1 MAPPTGTAVHLD
13 GLGKR
18 FRLTHDRN
26 WTLKA
31 TMLAGHRTRYEEFWA
46 LRDLDLE
53 IPHGS
58 TFGIIGGNGSG
69 KSTLL
74 KVLAGIL
81 RPDEGTATVDGRLSA
96 LLELGAGF
104 HPELTGRENVYLNGA
119 ILGFTSRDIRQ
130 RFDDIVGFAELDRFI
145 DEPVRNYSSGMYVR
159 LGFSVAIH
167 VEPEILLVDEVLA
180 VGDHSFQRRCLDRF
194 AQLKAEGRT
203 IVLVSHDLDM
213 VGWLCERTAWIQNG
227 ALQAVGPS
235 PEVIDRFLDGAD
247 EPLSGTSASGN
258 TTAGTQTPG
267 MQRRFGGLGDD
278 DLVRAVDLV
287 DPNGHRMDRVG
298 SGHPV
303 RFRVRVDA
311 GRADEPLTV
320 ALGLYRSDGT
330 HVASINSGAA
340 ARGLVPEEAPEDN
353 GAGTVEVDYAID
365 ALAVQPG
372 TYELSVALH
381 DASMRKVFER
391 HTHLIRFEVEPSGGD
406 HQNGLVALG
415 GTWSARSVDASAT
428 GPRSDGPGSDG
439 S

>member
-1 MAPPTGTAVHLD
+1 MAPSPDSAVLVD

-31 TMLAGHRTRYEEFWA
+31 TVLAGHRTRYEEFWA
-46 LRDLDLE
+46 LRGVDLD

-81 RPDEGTATVDGRLSA
+81 RPDEGAATVNGRLSA

-119 ILGFTSRDIRQ
+119 ILGFTSREIRR

-180 VGDHSFQRRCLDRF
+180 VGDHTFQKRCLDRF

-203 IVLVSHDLDM
+203 IILVSHDLDM
-213 VGWLCERTAWIQNG
+213 VGWLCEQTAWIQQG
-227 ALQAVGPS
+227 TLRAVGPS
-235 PEVIDRFLDGAD
+235 PKVIERFLDGAVNSPTRAD
-247 EPLSGTSASGN
+247 PSPSA
-258 TTAGTQTPG
+258 P
-267 MQRRFGGLGDD
+267 RRFGGLGPDN
-278 DLVRAVDLV
+278 LVRAVELV
-287 DPNGHRMDRVG
+287 DANGHPMDRVG
-298 SGHPV
+298 SGRPV

-311 GRADEPLTV
+311 DQIGEPVTV
-320 ALGLYRSDGT
+320 ALGLYRADGT

-340 ARGLVPEEAPEDN
+340 VRAADD
-353 GAGTVEVDYAID
+353 AGTVEVDYAVD
-365 ALAVQPG
+365 SLAVQPG
-372 TYELSVALH
+372 IYELSVALH
-381 DASMRKVFER
+381 DATMRRVFER
-391 HTHLIRFEVEPSGGD
+391 HTHLVRFEVEPTGVD
-406 HQNGLVALG
+406 QQNGLVALG
-415 GTWSARSVDASAT
+415 GTWSARSAD
-428 GPRSDGPGSDG
+428 R
-439 S
+439 

>member
-1 MAPPTGTAVHLD
+1 MASSCDSAVLLD

-31 TMLAGHRTRYEEFWA
+31 TVLAGHRTRYEEFWA
-46 LRDLDLE
+46 LRGVDLE
-53 IPHGS
+53 VPHGS

-119 ILGFTSRDIRQ
+119 ILGFTSREIRR

-180 VGDHSFQRRCLDRF
+180 VGDHTFQKRCLDRF
-194 AQLKAEGRT
+194 AQLKTEGRT
-203 IVLVSHDLDM
+203 IILVSHDLDM
-213 VGWLCERTAWIQNG
+213 VGWLCEQTAWIQQG
-227 ALQAVGPS
+227 TLQAVGPS
-235 PEVIDRFLDGAD
+235 PEVIERFLDGAGD
-247 EPLSGTSASGN
+247 SPTPADPSSSA
-258 TTAGTQTPG
+258 P
-267 MQRRFGGLGDD
+267 RRFGGLGPD

-287 DPNGHRMDRVG
+287 DANGHPMDRVG
-298 SGHPV
+298 SGRPV

-311 GRADEPLTV
+311 DRVGEPVTV
-320 ALGLYRSDGT
+320 ALGLYRADGT

-340 ARGLVPEEAPEDN
+340 DRAADD
-353 GAGTVEVDYAID
+353 ASTVEVDYAVD
-365 ALAVQPG
+365 SLAVQPG
-372 TYELSVALH
+372 IYELSVALH
-381 DASMRKVFER
+381 DATMRRVFER
-391 HTHLIRFEVEPSGGD
+391 HTHLVRFEVESTGVD
-406 HQNGLVALG
+406 QQNGLVALG
-415 GTWSARSVDASAT
+415 GTWSARSAD
-428 GPRSDGPGSDG
+428 R
-439 S
+439 

>member
-1 MAPPTGTAVHLD
+1 
-13 GLGKR
+13 
-18 FRLTHDRN
+18 
-26 WTLKA
+26 
-31 TMLAGHRTRYEEFWA
+31 
-46 LRDLDLE
+46 
-53 IPHGS
+53 
-58 TFGIIGGNGSG
+58 
-69 KSTLL
+69 
-74 KVLAGIL
+74 
-81 RPDEGTATVDGRLSA
+81 
-96 LLELGAGF
+96 
-104 HPELTGRENVYLNGA
+104 
-119 ILGFTSRDIRQ
+119 
-130 RFDDIVGFAELDRFI
+130 
-145 DEPVRNYSSGMYVR
+145 
-159 LGFSVAIH
+159 
-167 VEPEILLVDEVLA
+167 A

-213 VGWLCERTAWIQNG
+213 VSWLCERTAWIQNG
-227 ALQAVGPS
+227 ALQTVGPS
-235 PEVIDRFLDGAD
+235 PEVINRFLDGAN
-247 EPLSGTSASGN
+247 EPAPGTP
-258 TTAGTQTPG
+258 TPG
-267 MQRRFGGLGDD
+267 IQRRFGGLGDD

-340 ARGLVPEEAPEDN
+340 ARGLVPEEAPGCN

-415 GTWSARSVDASAT
+415 GTWSARSVDAQAT

>member
-1 MAPPTGTAVHLD
+1 MAPSPDSAVLLD

-31 TMLAGHRTRYEEFWA
+31 TVLAGHRTRYEEFWA
-46 LRDLDLE
+46 LRDVDLD

-81 RPDEGTATVDGRLSA
+81 RPDEGAATVNGRLSA

-119 ILGFTSRDIRQ
+119 ILGFTSREIRR

-180 VGDHSFQRRCLDRF
+180 VGDHTFQKRCLDRF

-203 IVLVSHDLDM
+203 IILVSHDLDM
-213 VGWLCERTAWIQNG
+213 VGWLCEQTAWIQQG
-227 ALQAVGPS
+227 TLRAVGPS
-235 PEVIDRFLDGAD
+235 PGVIERFLDGAVD
-247 EPLSGTSASGN
+247 SPTPADPSPSA
-258 TTAGTQTPG
+258 P
-267 MQRRFGGLGDD
+267 RRFGGLGPD

-287 DPNGHRMDRVG
+287 DVNGHPMDRVG
-298 SGHPV
+298 SGRPV

-311 GRADEPLTV
+311 DQVGEPVTV
-320 ALGLYRSDGT
+320 ALGLYRADGT
-330 HVASINSGAA
+330 HVASINSGTA
-340 ARGLVPEEAPEDN
+340 ARAADD
-353 GAGTVEVDYAID
+353 AGTVEVDYAVD
-365 ALAVQPG
+365 SLAVQPG
-372 TYELSVALH
+372 IYELSVALH
-381 DASMRKVFER
+381 DATMRRVFER
-391 HTHLIRFEVEPSGGD
+391 HTHLVRFEVEPTGVD
-406 HQNGLVALG
+406 QQNGLVALG
-415 GTWSARSVDASAT
+415 GTWSARSAD
-428 GPRSDGPGSDG
+428 R
-439 S
+439 

>member
-1 MAPPTGTAVHLD
+1 MAPSPDSAVLLD

-31 TMLAGHRTRYEEFWA
+31 TVLAGHRTRYEEFWA
-46 LRDLDLE
+46 LRGVDLD
-53 IPHGS
+53 IPNGS

-81 RPDEGTATVDGRLSA
+81 RPDEGTATVNGRLSA

-119 ILGFTSRDIRQ
+119 ILGFTSREIRR

-180 VGDHSFQRRCLDRF
+180 VGDHTFQKRCLDRF

-203 IVLVSHDLDM
+203 IILVSHDLDM
-213 VGWLCERTAWIQNG
+213 VGWLCEQTAWIQQG
-227 ALQAVGPS
+227 TLRAVGPS
-235 PEVIDRFLDGAD
+235 PKVIERFLDGAVD
-247 EPLSGTSASGN
+247 SPTRADPSPSA
-258 TTAGTQTPG
+258 P
-267 MQRRFGGLGDD
+267 RRFGGLGPD

-287 DPNGHRMDRVG
+287 DANGHPMDRVG
-298 SGHPV
+298 SGRPV
-303 RFRVRVDA
+303 RFRVRVN
-311 GRADEPLTV
+311 ADQVGEPVTV

-330 HVASINSGAA
+330 HVTSINSGAA
-340 ARGLVPEEAPEDN
+340 ARAADEA
-353 GAGTVEVDYAID
+353 GMVEVDYTVD
-365 ALAVQPG
+365 SLAVQPG

-381 DASMRKVFER
+381 DATMRQVFER
-391 HTHLIRFEVEPSGGD
+391 HTHLVRFEVEPTGVD
-406 HQNGLVALG
+406 QQNGLVALG
-415 GTWSARSVDASAT
+415 GTWSARSAD
-428 GPRSDGPGSDG
+428 R
-439 S
+439 

>member
-1 MAPPTGTAVHLD
+1 MAPSPDSAVLVD

-31 TMLAGHRTRYEEFWA
+31 TVLAGHRTRYEEFWA
-46 LRDLDLE
+46 LRGVDLD

-81 RPDEGTATVDGRLSA
+81 RPDEGTATVSGRLSA

-119 ILGFTSRDIRQ
+119 ILGFTSREIRR

-180 VGDHSFQRRCLDRF
+180 VGDHTFQKRCLDRF

-203 IVLVSHDLDM
+203 IILVSHDLDM
-213 VGWLCERTAWIQNG
+213 VGWLCEQTAWIQQG
-227 ALQAVGPS
+227 TLRAVGPS
-235 PEVIDRFLDGAD
+235 SNVIERFLDGAGD
-247 EPLSGTSASGN
+247 SPTPVAPSPSA
-258 TTAGTQTPG
+258 P
-267 MQRRFGGLGDD
+267 RRFGGLGPD

-287 DPNGHRMDRVG
+287 DANGHPMDRVG
-298 SGHPV
+298 SGRPV

-311 GRADEPLTV
+311 DQVGEPVTV
-320 ALGLYRSDGT
+320 ALGLYRADGT

-340 ARGLVPEEAPEDN
+340 ARAANE
-353 GAGTVEVDYAID
+353 AGTVEVDYAVD
-365 ALAVQPG
+365 SLAVQPG
-372 TYELSVALH
+372 IYELSVALH
-381 DASMRKVFER
+381 DTTMRRVFER
-391 HTHLIRFEVEPSGGD
+391 HTHLVRFEVEPTGVD
-406 HQNGLVALG
+406 QQNGLVALG
-415 GTWSARSVDASAT
+415 GTWSARSAD
-428 GPRSDGPGSDG
+428 R
-439 S
+439 

>member
-1 MAPPTGTAVHLD
+1 MAPSPDSAVLLD

-31 TMLAGHRTRYEEFWA
+31 TVLAGHRTRYEEFWA
-46 LRDLDLE
+46 LRGVDLD

-81 RPDEGTATVDGRLSA
+81 RPDEGTATVNGRLSA

-119 ILGFTSRDIRQ
+119 ILGFTSREIRR

-180 VGDHSFQRRCLDRF
+180 VGDHAFQKRCLDRF

-203 IVLVSHDLDM
+203 IILVSHDLDM
-213 VGWLCERTAWIQNG
+213 VGWLCEQTAWIQQG
-227 ALQAVGPS
+227 TLQAVGPS
-235 PEVIDRFLDGAD
+235 PEVIDRFLEGGAAGAA
-247 EPLSGTSASGN
+247 PVSA
-258 TTAGTQTPG
+258 P
-267 MQRRFGGLGDD
+267 RRQFGGLGPD
-278 DLVRAVDLV
+278 DLVTSVDLL
-287 DPNGHRMDRVG
+287 DANGHRMDRVG
-298 SGHPV
+298 SGRPV
-303 RFRVRVDA
+303 RFQVRYDA
-311 GRADEPLTV
+311 VRAGEPVTV
-320 ALGLYRSDGT
+320 ALGLYRADGT

-340 ARGLVPEEAPEDN
+340 SRAVDGNGGGLVQ
-353 GAGTVEVDYAID
+353 VDYAVG
-365 ALAVQPG
+365 ALALQPG

-381 DASMRKVFER
+381 DHSMRKVLER
-391 HTHLIRFEVEPSGGD
+391 HTHLVRFEVEPTGGD

-415 GTWSARSVDASAT
+415 GTWSARSAD
-428 GPRSDGPGSDG
+428 R
-439 S
+439 

>member
-1 MAPPTGTAVHLD
+1 MAPSPDSAVLLD

-31 TMLAGHRTRYEEFWA
+31 TVLAGHRTRYEEFWA
-46 LRDLDLE
+46 LRGIDLD

-74 KVLAGIL
+74 KMLAGIL
-81 RPDEGTATVDGRLSA
+81 RPDEGTATVNGRLSA

-119 ILGFTSRDIRQ
+119 ILGFTSKEIRR

-180 VGDHSFQRRCLDRF
+180 VGDHTFQKRCLDRF

-203 IVLVSHDLDM
+203 IILVSHDLDM
-213 VGWLCERTAWIQNG
+213 VGWLCEQTAWIQQG
-227 ALQAVGPS
+227 TLRAVGPS
-235 PEVIDRFLDGAD
+235 PNVIERFLDGAD
-247 EPLSGTSASGN
+247 DSPTPVTPSPSA
-258 TTAGTQTPG
+258 P
-267 MQRRFGGLGDD
+267 RRFGGLGPD

-287 DPNGHRMDRVG
+287 DANGHPMDRVG
-298 SGHPV
+298 SGRPV

-311 GRADEPLTV
+311 DQVGEPVTV
-320 ALGLYRSDGT
+320 ALGLYRADGT

-340 ARGLVPEEAPEDN
+340 ARAADE
-353 GAGTVEVDYAID
+353 AGTVEVDYAVD
-365 ALAVQPG
+365 SLAVQPG
-372 TYELSVALH
+372 IYELSVALH
-381 DASMRKVFER
+381 DATMRRVFER
-391 HTHLIRFEVEPSGGD
+391 HTHLVRFEVEPTGVD
-406 HQNGLVALG
+406 QQNGLVALG
-415 GTWSARSVDASAT
+415 GTWSARSVD
-428 GPRSDGPGSDG
+428 R
-439 S
+439 

>member
-1 MAPPTGTAVHLD
+1 MAPRGPDAVALD
-13 GLGKR
+13 GLGKK

-31 TMLAGHRTRYEEFWA
+31 TVLAGHRTRYEEFWA
-46 LRDLDLE
+46 LRGLDLE

-74 KVLAGIL
+74 KLLAGIL
-81 RPDEGTATVDGRLSA
+81 RPDEGTAEVDGRLSA

-119 ILGFTSRDIRQ
+119 ILGFTSREIRR

-167 VEPEILLVDEVLA
+167 VEPDILLVDEVLA
-180 VGDHSFQRRCLDRF
+180 VGDHAFQKRCLDRF

-203 IVLVSHDLDM
+203 IILVSHDLDM
-213 VGWLCERTAWIQNG
+213 VGWLCEQTAWIQQG
-227 ALQAVGPS
+227 TLQAVGPS
-235 PEVIDRFLDGAD
+235 PEVIDRFLEGA
-247 EPLSGTSASGN
+247 A
-258 TTAGTQTPG
+258 AGAAPVSVP
-267 MQRRFGGLGDD
+267 RRQFGGLGPD
-278 DLVRAVDLV
+278 DLVTSVDLL
-287 DPNGHRMDRVG
+287 DANGHRMDRVG
-298 SGHPV
+298 SGRPV
-303 RFRVRVDA
+303 RFQVRYDA
-311 GRADEPLTV
+311 VRAGEPVTV
-320 ALGLYRSDGT
+320 ALGLYRADGT

-340 ARGLVPEEAPEDN
+340 SRAVDGDGGGLVQ
-353 GAGTVEVDYAID
+353 VDYAVG
-365 ALAVQPG
+365 ALALQPG

-381 DASMRKVFER
+381 NHSMRKVLER
-391 HTHLIRFEVEPSGGD
+391 HTHLVRFEVEPTGGD

-415 GTWSARSVDASAT
+415 GTWSARSAD
-428 GPRSDGPGSDG
+428 R
-439 S
+439 

>member
-1 MAPPTGTAVHLD
+1 MALSPDSAVLVD

-31 TMLAGHRTRYEEFWA
+31 TVLAGHRTRYEEFWA
-46 LRDLDLE
+46 LRGVDLD

-81 RPDEGTATVDGRLSA
+81 RPDEGTATVSGRLSA

-119 ILGFTSRDIRQ
+119 ILGFTSKEIRR

-180 VGDHSFQRRCLDRF
+180 VGDHTFQKRCLDRF

-203 IVLVSHDLDM
+203 IILVSHDLDM
-213 VGWLCERTAWIQNG
+213 VGWLCEQTAWIQQG
-227 ALQAVGPS
+227 TLQAVGPS
-235 PEVIDRFLDGAD
+235 PKVIEQFLDGAVD
-247 EPLSGTSASGN
+247 SPTPTAPAPSA
-258 TTAGTQTPG
+258 P
-267 MQRRFGGLGDD
+267 RRFGGLGPD
-278 DLVRAVDLV
+278 DLVRTVDLV
-287 DPNGHRMDRVG
+287 DAKGHPMDRVG
-298 SGHPV
+298 SGRPV

-311 GRADEPLTV
+311 DQVGEPVTV
-320 ALGLYRSDGT
+320 ALGLYRADGT

-340 ARGLVPEEAPEDN
+340 ARAADD
-353 GAGTVEVDYAID
+353 AGTVEVDYAVD
-365 ALAVQPG
+365 SLAVQPG
-372 TYELSVALH
+372 IYELSVALH
-381 DASMRKVFER
+381 DATMRRVFER
-391 HTHLIRFEVEPSGGD
+391 HTHLVRFEVEPTGVD
-406 HQNGLVALG
+406 QQNGLVALG
-415 GTWSARSVDASAT
+415 GTWSARSAD
-428 GPRSDGPGSDG
+428 R
-439 S
+439 

>member
-1 MAPPTGTAVHLD
+1 VAPSPDSAVLLD

-31 TMLAGHRTRYEEFWA
+31 TVLAGHRTRYEEFWA
-46 LRDLDLE
+46 LRGVNLD

-74 KVLAGIL
+74 KVLAEIL
-81 RPDEGTATVDGRLSA
+81 RPDEGTATVNGRLSA

-119 ILGFTSRDIRQ
+119 ILGFTSREIRR

-180 VGDHSFQRRCLDRF
+180 VGDHTFQKRCLDRF

-203 IVLVSHDLDM
+203 IILVSHDLDM
-213 VGWLCERTAWIQNG
+213 VGWLCEQTAWIQQG
-227 ALQAVGPS
+227 TLQAVGPS
-235 PEVIDRFLDGAD
+235 PEVIERFLDGAVD
-247 EPLSGTSASGN
+247 SPTPADPSPSA
-258 TTAGTQTPG
+258 P
-267 MQRRFGGLGDD
+267 RRFGGLGPD

-287 DPNGHRMDRVG
+287 DANGHPMDRVG
-298 SGHPV
+298 SGRPV

-311 GRADEPLTV
+311 DQVGEPVTV
-320 ALGLYRSDGT
+320 ALGLYRADGT

-340 ARGLVPEEAPEDN
+340 ARAADD
-353 GAGTVEVDYAID
+353 AGTVEVDYAVD
-365 ALAVQPG
+365 SLAVQPG
-372 TYELSVALH
+372 IYELSVALH
-381 DASMRKVFER
+381 DATMRRVFER
-391 HTHLIRFEVEPSGGD
+391 HTHLVRFEVEPTGVD
-406 HQNGLVALG
+406 QQNGLVALG
-415 GTWSARSVDASAT
+415 GTWSARSAD
-428 GPRSDGPGSDG
+428 R
-439 S
+439 

>member
-1 MAPPTGTAVHLD
+1 MAPRGPDAVALD
-13 GLGKR
+13 GLGKK

-31 TMLAGHRTRYEEFWA
+31 TVLAGHRTRYEEFWA
-46 LRDLDLE
+46 LRGLDLE

-74 KVLAGIL
+74 KLLAGIL
-81 RPDEGTATVDGRLSA
+81 RPDEGTAEVDGRLSA

-119 ILGFTSRDIRQ
+119 ILGFTSREIRR

-167 VEPEILLVDEVLA
+167 VEPDILLVDEVLA
-180 VGDHSFQRRCLDRF
+180 VGDHAFQKRCLDRF

-203 IVLVSHDLDM
+203 IILVSHDLDM
-213 VGWLCERTAWIQNG
+213 VGWLCEQTAWIQQG
-227 ALQAVGPS
+227 TLQAVGPS
-235 PEVIDRFLDGAD
+235 PEVIDRFLEGGA
-247 EPLSGTSASGN
+247 
-258 TTAGTQTPG
+258 AGATPVSVP
-267 MQRRFGGLGDD
+267 RRQFGGLGPA
-278 DLVRAVDLV
+278 DLVTSVDLL
-287 DPNGHRMDRVG
+287 DANGHRMDRVG
-298 SGHPV
+298 SGRPV
-303 RFRVRVDA
+303 RFQVRYDA
-311 GRADEPLTV
+311 VRAGEPVTV
-320 ALGLYRSDGT
+320 ALGLYRADGT

-340 ARGLVPEEAPEDN
+340 SRAVDGDGGGLVQ
-353 GAGTVEVDYAID
+353 VDYAVG
-365 ALAVQPG
+365 ALALQPG

-381 DASMRKVFER
+381 DHSMRKVLER
-391 HTHLIRFEVEPSGGD
+391 HTHLVRFEVEPTGGD

-415 GTWSARSVDASAT
+415 GTWSARSAD
-428 GPRSDGPGSDG
+428 R
-439 S
+439 

>member
-1 MAPPTGTAVHLD
+1 MAPSPDSAVLLD

-31 TMLAGHRTRYEEFWA
+31 TVLAGHRTRYEEFWA
-46 LRDLDLE
+46 LRGVDLD
-53 IPHGS
+53 IPNGS

-81 RPDEGTATVDGRLSA
+81 RPDEGTATVNGRLSA

-119 ILGFTSRDIRQ
+119 ILGFTSREIRR

-180 VGDHSFQRRCLDRF
+180 VGDHTFQKRCLDRF

-203 IVLVSHDLDM
+203 IILVSHDLDM
-213 VGWLCERTAWIQNG
+213 VGWLCEQTAWIQQG
-227 ALQAVGPS
+227 TLRAVGPS
-235 PEVIDRFLDGAD
+235 PKVLAPCRAGAAD
-247 EPLSGTSASGN
+247 SPTR
-258 TTAGTQTPG
+258 TAPSPAAP
-267 MQRRFGGLGDD
+267 RRGGGLGPD
-278 DLVRAVDLV
+278 DLVRAVELV
-287 DPNGHRMDRVG
+287 DANGHPMDRVG
-298 SGHPV
+298 SGRPV

-311 GRADEPLTV
+311 DQIGEPVTV
-320 ALGLYRSDGT
+320 ALGLYRADGT

-340 ARGLVPEEAPEDN
+340 ARAADD
-353 GAGTVEVDYAID
+353 AGTVEVDYAVD
-365 ALAVQPG
+365 SLAVQPG
-372 TYELSVALH
+372 IYELSVALH
-381 DASMRKVFER
+381 DATMRRVFER
-391 HTHLIRFEVEPSGGD
+391 HTHLVRFEVEPTGVD
-406 HQNGLVALG
+406 QQNGLVALG
-415 GTWSARSVDASAT
+415 GTWSARSAD
-428 GPRSDGPGSDG
+428 R
-439 S
+439 

>member
-1 MAPPTGTAVHLD
+1 MASSPDSAVLLD

-31 TMLAGHRTRYEEFWA
+31 TVLAGHRTRYEEFWA
-46 LRDLDLE
+46 LRGVDLD

-81 RPDEGTATVDGRLSA
+81 RPDEGAATVNGRLSA

-119 ILGFTSRDIRQ
+119 ILGFTSKEIRR

-180 VGDHSFQRRCLDRF
+180 VGDHTFQKRCLDRF

-203 IVLVSHDLDM
+203 IILVSHDLDM
-213 VGWLCERTAWIQNG
+213 VGWLCEQTAWIQQG
-227 ALQAVGPS
+227 TLQAVGPS
-235 PEVIDRFLDGAD
+235 PKVIEQFLDGAVD
-247 EPLSGTSASGN
+247 SPTPADPSPSA
-258 TTAGTQTPG
+258 P
-267 MQRRFGGLGDD
+267 RRFGGLGPD
-278 DLVRAVDLV
+278 DLVRAVELV
-287 DPNGHRMDRVG
+287 DANGHPMDRVG
-298 SGHPV
+298 SGRPV

-311 GRADEPLTV
+311 DQVGEPVTV
-320 ALGLYRSDGT
+320 ALGLYRADGT

-340 ARGLVPEEAPEDN
+340 ARAADD
-353 GAGTVEVDYAID
+353 AGTVEVDYAVD
-365 ALAVQPG
+365 SLAVQPG
-372 TYELSVALH
+372 IYELSVALH
-381 DASMRKVFER
+381 DATMRRVFER
-391 HTHLIRFEVEPSGGD
+391 HTHLVRFEVEPTGVD
-406 HQNGLVALG
+406 QQNGLVALG
-415 GTWSARSVDASAT
+415 GTWSARSAD
-428 GPRSDGPGSDG
+428 R
-439 S
+439 

>member
-1 MAPPTGTAVHLD
+1 MAPSSDPAVLLD
-13 GLGKR
+13 GLGKQ

-46 LRDLDLE
+46 LRGVDLE

-81 RPDEGTATVDGRLSA
+81 RPDEGTATVNGRLSA

-119 ILGFTSRDIRQ
+119 ILGFTSREIRR

-180 VGDHSFQRRCLDRF
+180 VGDHTFQKRCLDRF

-203 IVLVSHDLDM
+203 IILVSHDLDM
-213 VGWLCERTAWIQNG
+213 VGWLCEQTAWIQQG
-227 ALQAVGPS
+227 TLRAVGPS
-235 PEVIDRFLDGAD
+235 PKVIERFLDGAVD
-247 EPLSGTSASGN
+247 SPTRADPSPSA
-258 TTAGTQTPG
+258 P
-267 MQRRFGGLGDD
+267 RRFGGLGPD

-287 DPNGHRMDRVG
+287 DANGHPMDRVG
-298 SGHPV
+298 SGRPV
-303 RFRVRVDA
+303 RFRIRVN
-311 GRADEPLTV
+311 ADQVGEPVTV

-330 HVASINSGAA
+330 HVTSINSGAA
-340 ARGLVPEEAPEDN
+340 ARAADEA
-353 GAGTVEVDYAID
+353 GMVEVDYTVD
-365 ALAVQPG
+365 SLAVQPG

-381 DASMRKVFER
+381 DATMRQVFER
-391 HTHLIRFEVEPSGGD
+391 HTHLVRFEVEPTGVD
-406 HQNGLVALG
+406 QQNGLVALG
-415 GTWSARSVDASAT
+415 GTWSARSAD
-428 GPRSDGPGSDG
+428 R
-439 S
+439 

>member
-1 MAPPTGTAVHLD
+1 VAPSPDSAVLLD

-31 TMLAGHRTRYEEFWA
+31 TVLAGHRTRYEEFWA
-46 LRDLDLE
+46 LRGVDLD

-81 RPDEGTATVDGRLSA
+81 RPDEGAATVNGRLSA

-119 ILGFTSRDIRQ
+119 ILGFTSKEIRR

-180 VGDHSFQRRCLDRF
+180 VGDHTFQKRCLDRF

-203 IVLVSHDLDM
+203 IILVSHDLDM
-213 VGWLCERTAWIQNG
+213 VGWLCEQTAWIQQG
-227 ALQAVGPS
+227 TLRAVGPS
-235 PEVIDRFLDGAD
+235 PKVIERFLDGAVD
-247 EPLSGTSASGN
+247 SPTRADPSPSA
-258 TTAGTQTPG
+258 P
-267 MQRRFGGLGDD
+267 RRFGGLGPD

-287 DPNGHRMDRVG
+287 DANGHPMDRVG
-298 SGHPV
+298 SGRPV

-311 GRADEPLTV
+311 DQVGEPVTV
-320 ALGLYRSDGT
+320 ALGLYRADGT

-340 ARGLVPEEAPEDN
+340 ARAADD
-353 GAGTVEVDYAID
+353 AGTVEVDYAVD
-365 ALAVQPG
+365 SLAVQPG
-372 TYELSVALH
+372 IYELSVALH
-381 DASMRKVFER
+381 DATMRRVFER
-391 HTHLIRFEVEPSGGD
+391 HTHLVRFEVEPTGVD
-406 HQNGLVALG
+406 QQNGLVALG
-415 GTWSARSVDASAT
+415 GTWSARSAN
-428 GPRSDGPGSDG
+428 R
-439 S
+439 